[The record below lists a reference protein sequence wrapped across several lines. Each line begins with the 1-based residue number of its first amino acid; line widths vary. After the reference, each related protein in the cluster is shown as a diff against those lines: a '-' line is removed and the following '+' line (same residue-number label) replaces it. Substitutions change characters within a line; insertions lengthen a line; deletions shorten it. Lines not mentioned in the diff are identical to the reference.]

1 MGRLRCWVIRGLILA
16 ALAGVAAGG
25 WVAHD
30 WVSPDRVRAALVA
43 ALAEQ
48 FPDADVQVGSARLRL
63 FGGISVTDLKLTR
76 RGDDRPFF
84 EAPAAVIYHDK
95 QQLGRGQ
102 LVVRKVELDGPT
114 VRLDRRPDGT
124 WNIAGLSKPGPPDRP
139 VPTLVVRNATV
150 LLTDRRPGGL
160 PPVALLGAKLSL
172 LNDPVLLLKVEAQ
185 FTAAPGATGPAPVEG
200 GLAVPVGVSARLN
213 RATGAVQAHVE
224 VPDLAVGPD
233 VAAALDR
240 LHPGLAEQL
249 AQFTAHVGVKADL
262 ALSPEPGKPPR
273 YDVLVQVRDGRW
285 ESEYLPWP
293 VEHLTAEVRVK
304 DGKVTVEKGA
314 ARLGKAAVDFKLET
328 RTAAEPA
335 PDPSAGTGVQ
345 AAGYAAPAAPG
356 GRPASADDPLAGLEE
371 KLDRLDVT
379 VRDLA
384 LDDELA
390 ARLPARA
397 KPVAEKLRR
406 MFSPVGAAD
415 LNLKFERT
423 GLGWQRTVEFR
434 PNRLAIAY
442 EKFRYPVEDLSGWV
456 RKVTTSD
463 GADEFRV
470 QVTGTAG
477 GRRVEITGRVGTE
490 DPDPLIDLKIAGT
503 DVPIDDR
510 LFAALPKKYAD
521 ALKKLHAAARADF
534 VALIRQPP
542 GVNRCDNTFDVR
554 VYDGSVNYAHF
565 PYPLAKVRGRVVAH
579 VVGVNPAR
587 PAGPGPVADTVRL
600 YEFEGV
606 HADGRVW
613 VPTGGIDPI
622 PGTDDRRFT
631 LQVQGWN
638 CPIDADLRAA
648 AAALKVDGAW
658 DTFAPRGHV
667 TFGADVEVTDRH
679 RPDPPDPLQVAALP
693 GEPPFDPATDLR
705 LKINFQGLSVTPAF
719 LPYALHDLAGVLQY
733 QGGKV
738 DLARFAAR
746 HGQSRV
752 GLEAAEVRF
761 GPGGEVWANLGGATV
776 RPLVP
781 DADLLTALPGRLR
794 AGFEALKLRGPME
807 LTVKHLVVKVP
818 PGAARPATAAASPL
832 APAARGA
839 APLSP
844 LSPNG
849 RGVGGEGESA
859 TGPLAPAGTVRSG
872 GPPTALLAAR
882 SQAPP
887 PAPPQSLLPPPADPD
902 PVVYWN
908 AELKLAGASLDT
920 GVEWQDVHGAVA
932 SVGLYDSTRLGAV
945 LGNAWFDRATIAK
958 QPVTAAKLTFRV
970 RPQEP
975 DPRRPGRFAPPVVE
989 FPDLTGTLYQGT
1001 VGGEARVV
1009 LDEPARYRVWLTASG
1024 VRLDELARECKLG
1037 NGAELR
1043 GLAQGKLLLENPPDP
1058 KTGRP
1063 VATGAGQIDVPN
1075 GRMYNLP
1082 VLLPMLKLLKLQ
1094 APDQTAFE
1102 EAHAVFDL
1110 KGDRVKVSQLD
1121 LIGTAVSLGGSG
1133 ELDTALEDVRFEFYT
1148 IWSQALKRWLTTPVG
1163 DVTSLLSGS
1172 LFKIEMVRQR
1182 NGEMTYQP
1190 HMLPVVTDPV
1200 RAVAERLRNRLGR
1213 PDEPPPAPPPPAARA
1228 AGPR

>member
-30 WVSPDRVRAALVA
+30 WVGPDRVRAALVVT
-43 ALAEQ
+43 LSDQ
-48 FPDADVQVGSARLRL
+48 FQDVDVQVGSARLRL

-76 RGDDRPFF
+76 RGEDRPFF
-84 EAPAAVIYHDK
+84 EVPSAVIYHDK
-95 QQLGRGQ
+95 ERLGRGE
-102 LVVRKVELDGPT
+102 LVVRKVEFDGPT

-124 WNIAGLSKPGPPDRP
+124 WNVAGLSKPSPPDRP

-160 PPVALLGAKLSL
+160 PPVALLGAKLNL

-200 GLAVPVGVSARLN
+200 GLAVPVGVSARFN
-213 RATGAVQAHVE
+213 RASGVVQAHVE

-240 LHPGLAEQL
+240 LHPGLAEHL
-249 AQFTAHVGVKADL
+249 ERFTARVGVKADL
-262 ALSPEPGKPPR
+262 TLNPEPGKPPR

-285 ESEYLPWP
+285 ENENLPWP
-293 VEHLTAEVRVK
+293 VEHLTAQVQAR
-304 DGKVTVEKGA
+304 DGKVTVTNGA
-314 ARLGKAAVDFKLET
+314 ARLGKAAVVFDLET
-328 RTAAEPA
+328 RAAVEPA
-335 PDPSAGTGVQ
+335 SDPPAGPRVHT
-345 AAGYAAPAAPG
+345 AGYTVVGAAQSAAPAR
-356 GRPASADDPLAGLEE
+356 RPEPVDDPLASLEE
-371 KLDRLDVT
+371 KLDRFDVT

-384 LDDELA
+384 LDDELLA
-390 ARLPARA
+390 HLPAGA

-415 LNLKFERT
+415 LKFQFTRT
-423 GLGWQRTVEFR
+423 GPRWERTVEFR
-434 PNRLAIAY
+434 PNRLAVAY
-442 EKFRYPVEDLSGWV
+442 EKFRYPVQDLDGWV
-456 RKVTTSD
+456 RKVSTSD

-490 DPDPLIDLKIAGT
+490 SPDPLIDLKIAGT
-503 DVPIDDR
+503 DVPIDER
-510 LFAALPKKYAD
+510 LVAAMPPQYA
-521 ALKKLHAAARADF
+521 AAVGKLRTVARADF

-542 GVNRCDNTFDVR
+542 GVNRCENTFDVR
-554 VYDGSVNYAHF
+554 VYDGSVNYTHF
-565 PYPLAKVRGRVVAH
+565 PYPLSRVRGRLVVN

-600 YEFEGV
+600 YEFEAA
-606 HADGRVW
+606 HADGRLW
-613 VPTGGIDPI
+613 LPTGGIDPV
-622 PGTDDRRFT
+622 PGTNDRRFT
-631 LQVQGWN
+631 LRVQGEN
-638 CPIDADLRAA
+638 CPVDADLRAA
-648 AAALKVDGAW
+648 ASALKVDGAW
-658 DTFAPRGHV
+658 DTFAPRGRV
-667 TFGADVEVTDRH
+667 TFGADVEITDRH

-693 GEPPFDPATDLR
+693 GEPPFDPAADLR
-705 LKINFQGLSVTPAF
+705 LTINFKGLSITPAF
-719 LPYALHDLAGVLQY
+719 LPYALHDLSGVLRY

-746 HGQSRV
+746 HGQSHFAM
-752 GLEAAEVRF
+752 EAAEVRF
-761 GPGGEVWANLGGATV
+761 GAGGEVWANLGGATL

-781 DADLLTALPGRLR
+781 DPDLLTALPGRLR
-794 AGFEALKLRGPME
+794 SGFEALKLSGPME
-807 LTVKHLVVKVP
+807 LNVKHLVVKVP
-818 PGAARPATAAASPL
+818 PGTVPKTAPVVAAVARGQ
-832 APAARGA
+832 APAPVVLPPGS
-839 APLSP
+839 LSP
-844 LSPNG
+844 P
-849 RGVGGEGESA
+849 V
-859 TGPLAPAGTVRSG
+859 
-872 GPPTALLAAR
+872 
-882 SQAPP
+882 
-887 PAPPQSLLPPPADPD
+887 DPD
-902 PVVYWN
+902 PIIYWN
-908 AELKLAGASLDT
+908 AELKLIGASLDT
-920 GVEWQDVHGAVA
+920 GLDWRDVHGAVA
-932 SVGLYDSTRLGAV
+932 SVGLYDSTRFGSV
-945 LGNAWFDRATIAK
+945 LGNAWFDRATIAN
-958 QPVTAAKLTFRV
+958 QPVTAAKLTFRI

-1009 LDEPARYRVWLTASG
+1009 LDEQTRYRVWLTASG
-1024 VRLDELARECKLG
+1024 VRLDELARECKLA

-1043 GLAQGKLLLENPPDP
+1043 GLAQGKLLLENAPDP
-1058 KTGRP
+1058 KTGQL
-1063 VATGAGQIDVPN
+1063 VSTGAGQVDVPN

-1082 VLLPMLKLLKLQ
+1082 VLLPLLKLLKLQ

-1110 KGDRVKVSQLD
+1110 KGDRVRVSQLD

-1133 ELDTALEDVRFEFYT
+1133 ELDTAFEDVRFEFYT

-1200 RAVAERLRNRLGR
+1200 RAVAERLRNRLA
-1213 PDEPPPAPPPPAARA
+1213 EPPPPPQPPPAARA
-1228 AGPR
+1228 TGPAK